1 MADEEPTN
9 EERREAV
16 DAYTRDM
23 HAYTF
28 RLWTEVRRQAEQ
40 RTGITEEARR
50 QENAQAGGGN
60 AGGSSAGGGTSG
72 K

>member
-60 AGGSSAGGGTSG
+60 GGGSSAGGGTSG